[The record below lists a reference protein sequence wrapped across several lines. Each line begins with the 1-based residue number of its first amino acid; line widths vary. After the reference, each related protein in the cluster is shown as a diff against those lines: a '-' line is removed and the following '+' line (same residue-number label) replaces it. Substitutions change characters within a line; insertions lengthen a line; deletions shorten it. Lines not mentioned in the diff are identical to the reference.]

1 MLGFIIFAIIL
12 AAIGYAVF
20 SPRFTGRRT
29 QIAASI
35 TAVFGGILPLL
46 NDLLAPALPYASDIA
61 TYLKDLDWRQYAS
74 AEKAPWIILGTG
86 IVFYILRRMTTGP
99 VGTK

>member
-1 MLGFIIFAIIL
+1 MIGYIIFCILL
-12 AAIGYAVF
+12 AAAAYAVF
-20 SPRFTGRRT
+20 SSRFTGYRT

-35 TAVFGGILPLL
+35 TAGVGGVLPLL

-86 IVFYILRRMTTGP
+86 ILFYILRRMTTGP
-99 VGTK
+99 GGVK